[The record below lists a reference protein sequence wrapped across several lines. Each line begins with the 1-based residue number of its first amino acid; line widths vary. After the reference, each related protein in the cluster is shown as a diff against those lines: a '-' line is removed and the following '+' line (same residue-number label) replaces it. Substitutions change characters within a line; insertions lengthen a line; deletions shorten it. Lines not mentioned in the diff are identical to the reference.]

1 MKLHQ
6 FLNDKE
12 REVKNQLK
20 EEENQI
26 LNIMGVN
33 MFTMEEML
41 SDGGEKQ
48 GIMRSALQMNR
59 PSQFLQVRNVIFY
72 LEAMS

>member
-26 LNIMGVN
+26 LNRMGVN

-59 PSQFLQVRNVIFY
+59 PSQFLQVRNVFFY